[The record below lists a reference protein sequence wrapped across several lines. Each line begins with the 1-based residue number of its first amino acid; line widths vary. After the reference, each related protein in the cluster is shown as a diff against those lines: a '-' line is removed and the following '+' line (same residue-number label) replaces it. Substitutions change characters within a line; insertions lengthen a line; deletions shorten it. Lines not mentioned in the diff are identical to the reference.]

1 MGREGSQRVP
11 EMFALALRHHQAGRL
26 GEAEQLY
33 RAILQI
39 EPRHADS
46 LQFLGVIAHQ
56 VGRNDSAVELIEKA
70 IALND
75 RVPPYYN
82 NIGNALKAQGK
93 LDAATVAYRHALSQK
108 PDYVQAHFNLG

>member
-1 MGREGSQRVP
+1 MTREGSPGVS
-11 EMFALALRHHQAGRL
+11 EKFALALRHHQAGRL

-33 RAILQI
+33 REILRS

-56 VGRNDSAVELIEKA
+56 VGRNDDAVALIEQA

-75 RVPPYYN
+75 RVPPYHN
-82 NIGNALKAQGK
+82 NLGNALKAVGK
-93 LDAATVAYRHALSQK
+93 LEAAAVAYRRALA
-108 PDYVQAHFNLG
+108 QAGTASGSVDRV